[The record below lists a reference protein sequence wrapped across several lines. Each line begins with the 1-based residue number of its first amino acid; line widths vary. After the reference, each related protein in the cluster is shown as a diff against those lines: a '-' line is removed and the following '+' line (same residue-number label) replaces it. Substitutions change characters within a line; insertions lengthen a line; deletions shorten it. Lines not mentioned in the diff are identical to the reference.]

1 MSLRLPDPGTFED
14 LLRPTR
20 IEVASLV
27 RLSRYPASEPYW
39 SAGVYRFDDPDPGGA
54 HTFGTCHTA
63 STIKV
68 ASAESVI
75 HECAR
80 FA

>member
-1 MSLRLPDPGTFED
+1 MAPEVLLRRPELGSFED

-27 RLSRYPASEPYW
+27 RLSRYPATEPYW

-54 HTFGTCHTA
+54 KAMLNKFCKRLATPP
-63 STIKV
+63 
-68 ASAESVI
+68 
-75 HECAR
+75 
-80 FA
+80 